1 MVSLFVATEKETAT
15 SSEVTAANLYGCFGV
30 ILGLQLESMMIFL
43 LFLRKGYAVCLQE
56 RRHIYRNQYCLSVFV
71 QVLSINEIAISNS

>member
-43 LFLRKGYAVCLQE
+43 WMVVLWIEEIFVLLQK
-56 RRHIYRNQYCLSVFV
+56 L
-71 QVLSINEIAISNS
+71 

>member
-30 ILGLQLESMMIFL
+30 ILRLQLESMIIFL
-43 LFLRKGYAVCLQE
+43 LFLLEFVLKQSDSCLQLFDGRQALE
-56 RRHIYRNQYCLSVFV
+56 AFGPLHLIFRCYPS
-71 QVLSINEIAISNS
+71 